1 MSEYI
6 YIIIAAVIGLL
17 AAAFCVLWSR
27 RYVKKTFDA
36 IDATLDA
43 VLAKQQIKPALKVRD
58 DRISKLNHKA
68 QRIMD
73 MYISDATLASREK
86 ATIQG
91 YISDLSHQMKT
102 PLSGIS
108 MYTELLMSTDISED
122 ERKEFTGRVKTLSDR
137 LTWMMSCLIKMS
149 RLEAGAI
156 ELIPSLRGIRQ
167 TLCVAVESVI
177 AAAVQ
182 KNIRISVAEFADMEL
197 FHDRKWTAEV
207 FANILENAI
216 KYSAPD
222 SEISII
228 AERLSLFSRIVI
240 TDNGIGIPPGEI
252 HAVFSRFY
260 RGSNVKD
267 SEGAGLGL
275 YLAALIMEKQGGY
288 ILADSKPGH
297 TSFSLFLQNCK
308 N

>member
-1 MSEYI
+1 MSGYI
-6 YIIIAAVIGLL
+6 YVVIAAVIGLL
-17 AAAFCVLWSR
+17 TAAFCVFWSR
-27 RYVKKTFDA
+27 RYVKKSFDA

-43 VLAKQQIKPALKVRD
+43 VLAKQSIKPALKVRD

-73 MYISDATLASREK
+73 MYISDATLASQEK

-102 PLSGIS
+102 PLSGIW
-108 MYTELLMSTDISED
+108 MYTELLMSGRISED
-122 ERKEFTGRVKTLSDR
+122 ERNEFTGRVKTLSDR
-137 LTWMMSCLIKMS
+137 LTWMMNCLIKMS

-156 ELIPSLRGIRQ
+156 ELTPTPRGIRQ

-177 AAAVQ
+177 AAAAQ
-182 KNIRISVAEFADMEL
+182 KNIQISVAEFEDMEL

-207 FANILENAI
+207 FTNILENAI

-222 SEISII
+222 SEISITV
-228 AERLSLFSRIVI
+228 EQLSLFSRIVI
-240 TDNGIGIPPGEI
+240 TDNGIGIPQNEI
-252 HAVFSRFY
+252 HAIFSRFY

-288 ILADSKPGH
+288 ILADSKPGY

-308 N
+308 K